1 MREIKFLFDFVV
13 KSVGYFLIIF
23 LIVLIPLG
31 LLTSSFIYFDINLS
45 WWGVIALGLLGGFI
59 VNVAINV
66 VKTGN
71 NLSKQHISEK
81 HQKMLGFLWK
91 KITSGILDYLKP

>member
-1 MREIKFLFDFVV
+1 MREIKFLFDLVV

-66 VKTGN
+66 VKN
-71 NLSKQHISEK
+71 
-81 HQKMLGFLWK
+81 WK
-91 KITSGILDYLKP
+91 

>member
-13 KSVGYFLIIF
+13 KSVGYFLILF

-31 LLTSSFIYFDINLS
+31 LLASTFIYFDINLP

-59 VNVAINV
+59 FNVTINV
-66 VKTGN
+66 VKN
-71 NLSKQHISEK
+71 
-81 HQKMLGFLWK
+81 WK
-91 KITSGILDYLKP
+91 